1 MLSATTQ
8 KHQVLLRDNTV
19 FPPHAAGS
27 TMETDAKLWA
37 VVNELKPK
45 TEKFVKSQRG
55 GRC

>member
-8 KHQVLLRDNTV
+8 KHQVLLRDNKV
-19 FPPHAAGS
+19 FPSHAAGS

-45 TEKFVKSQRG
+45 TEKFIRSQRG
-55 GRC
+55 GC